1 MKTIRAPP
9 NVPLELR
16 VNRLGTSSPSVVLIV
31 SVLDDFSNLGGIS
44 DNEKP
49 GVVKGRDNPRGT
61 CICS

>member
-16 VNRLGTSSPSVVLIV
+16 VNRLGTSSPSVVLMV

-44 DNEKP
+44 DNEGKS

-61 CICS
+61 CV